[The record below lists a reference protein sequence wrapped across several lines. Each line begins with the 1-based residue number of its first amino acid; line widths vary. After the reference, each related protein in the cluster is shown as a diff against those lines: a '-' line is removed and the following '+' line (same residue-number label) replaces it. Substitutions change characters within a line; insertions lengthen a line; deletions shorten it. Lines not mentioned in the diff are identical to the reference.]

1 LRLATVTQER
11 PSPAGVKEPTY
22 DVAIS
27 FRISPVSSISGKI
40 SVKRCVILKVPQ
52 NPRREGSFG

>member
-22 DVAIS
+22 DVAIRKE
-27 FRISPVSSISGKI
+27 FLLLVVYQGNFE
-40 SVKRCVILKVPQ
+40 LKVVIESNYPQ
-52 NPRREGSFG
+52 NPRREGSHR